1 MSTDRIVRVN
11 ALLRR
16 EIAEALF
23 RIMTESNFD
32 LAAVSITHVVA
43 SRNLRNARVL
53 VSILGHENDRE
64 TMLNVLRRHRAE
76 IQSLINK
83 DLILKYTPC
92 LTFELDTSVE
102 QGDRVLDLL
111 AHLDTGEIPESP
123 SVEDELEAEEPES

>member
-1 MSTDRIVRVN
+1 MSTDRLVRVN

-23 RIMTESNFD
+23 RIMTESDFD
-32 LAAVSITHVVA
+32 LSAVSITHVIA

-53 VSILGHENDRE
+53 VSIRDHQDRRE
-64 TMLNVLRRHRAE
+64 AMLNLLRRHRAE
-76 IQSLINK
+76 IQSRINK
-83 DLILKYTPC
+83 DLVLKYTPC

-111 AHLDTGEIPESP
+111 AHLDTGENP
-123 SVEDELEAEEPES
+123 SVEDELEAEEPEP